1 MTALLV
7 RSNLSWKL
15 DLLMSIK
22 IALMNITPKIS
33 ILMNENAGKK
43 SDLKCLSVDEIL
55 ILV

>member
-15 DLLMSIK
+15 DLLMCIK
-22 IALMNITPKIS
+22 IAHMNITPKIS
-33 ILMNENAGKK
+33 ILMNENADTK
-43 SDLKCLSVDEIL
+43 SDLKCVIADEML

>member
-22 IALMNITPKIS
+22 IVHMNITLKIS
-33 ILMNENAGKK
+33 ILLNENADTK
-43 SDLKCLSVDEIL
+43 SDLKCVTADEIL